1 MGASILEF
9 PINVIPDINKVFHT
23 ISEHANNIW
32 EVDAF
37 YTRNGQMTDVT
48 LVEFTGGN
56 TYSWEE
62 GHGTKENIHHATI
75 KGDVLTPGIANPKI
89 EGDRMRDTSAMCRL
103 VLPAP
108 SNQEQNVLFAIRFGF
123 IASSSPSL
131 IENQ

>member
-1 MGASILEF
+1 M
-9 PINVIPDINKVFHT
+9 PDITKVFHS

-48 LVEFTGGN
+48 LAEFTGGN

-75 KGDVLTPGIANPKI
+75 KSNILTPGIVNPKI

-103 VLPAP
+103 LLAAPA
-108 SNQEQNVLFAIRFGF
+108 NQEQNVLFSIKFGF
-123 IASSSPSL
+123 IPSSNPSL
-131 IENQ
+131 IHNQ